1 MQKSYKDQTFSV
13 PQFVIDYL
21 SNIKNAIDKKN
32 INKDTIGYN
41 ILVNIITDKTLT
53 YGMFKKIKS
62 LLESNNTEDISKTIL
77 GGIDLQKNKL
87 YIFINSTLDR
97 VRKQGKRSDDAKMSL
112 GLRVRSEK
120 KITENKKM
128 YLYIKTDGMF

>member
-13 PQFVIDYL
+13 PQLVINYL

-32 INKDTIGYN
+32 ISKDTLGYN
-41 ILVNIITDKTLT
+41 ILVNIITNRTLS
-53 YGMFKKIKS
+53 YGMLRKIKF
-62 LLESNNTEDISKTIL
+62 LLENNNTEDISKTIL

-97 VRKQGKRSDDAKMSL
+97 VRKQGERSDDAKMSL
-112 GLRVRSEK
+112 GLRVRNEK